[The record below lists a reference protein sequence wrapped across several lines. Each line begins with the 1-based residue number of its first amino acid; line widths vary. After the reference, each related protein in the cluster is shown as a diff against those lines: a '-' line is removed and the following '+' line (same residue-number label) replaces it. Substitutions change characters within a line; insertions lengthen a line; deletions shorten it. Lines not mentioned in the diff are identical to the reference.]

1 MIIMVKHKNTRYPII
16 DTLRGLAIL
25 AMMAYHFG
33 FDLTIQGY
41 LVQDLN
47 HSLPWLLAR
56 SLILGTFLFVA
67 GFSLALAQQHTARQG
82 WPKPYWLRLARIG
95 ACAILVSVGSYF
107 MFPESWIYFG
117 VLHFIVLA
125 SVLCW
130 FLARHEKWL
139 LPIGLIALGLG
150 LFYQSATF
158 DQPALQ
164 WLGMMTHKPITEDY
178 VPIFPWLGV
187 MLIGVY
193 MGAWA
198 LRRRAEWPLATLPSA
213 RLKPVGWLGRNS
225 LAVYMLHQPLLLGL
239 LWLYGAIFR

>member
-1 MIIMVKHKNTRYPII
+1 MVKHKNTRYPII

-33 FDLTIQGY
+33 FDLAMQGY

-67 GFSLALAQQHTARQG
+67 GFSMALAQQHTAKQG

-117 VLHFIVLA
+117 VLHFILLA

-139 LPIGLIALGLG
+139 LPIGLTALGLG

-164 WLGMMTHKPITEDY
+164 WL
-178 VPIFPWLGV
+178 
-187 MLIGVY
+187 
-193 MGAWA
+193 A
-198 LRRRAEWPLATLPSA
+198 
-213 RLKPVGWLGRNS
+213 
-225 LAVYMLHQPLLLGL
+225 
-239 LWLYGAIFR
+239 